1 MDTIIQTVDLHKHFG
16 SVRALD
22 GLNLE
27 VHRGEIHGFLG
38 PNGAGKSTT
47 LRVLLG
53 LAKATS
59 GTAAVLGLDP
69 WKQAVPLH
77 RRLAYVPG
85 DVRLWPNLSGGE
97 TIDLLSRLRATGRGG
112 SGGAGAR
119 DDAAYRQRKAEL
131 CEAFDFDP
139 TKKGRAYSK
148 GNRQKVALIAALAT
162 DAELYLFDEPTSG
175 LDPLM
180 EAVFRRET
188 LAAVERGATVL
199 LSSHIL
205 SEVEVLCHRVSII
218 RAGRIVDGGTLDS
231 LRHLTRTE
239 VSFAAD
245 GLDTRALANLAAVHD
260 LAVDSGRVRFGTDS
274 DRIAEVLP
282 LLGTLGV
289 QGLTINPPSLEELFL
304 RHYGDTTVSP
314 GGQPAET
321 AGHRRHLLGAR
332 GRGRDGGTLD
342 PVGRT
347 SAARPLA
354 TGHLG
359 ARHRLDGAVRGHRH
373 PADVRGTVQPCGDP
387 PGGHRHPCHPDAPRP
402 ATRR

>member
-1 MDTIIQTVDLHKHFG
+1 MEAIIHTVELHKHFG
-16 SVRALD
+16 RVRALD

-27 VHRGEIHGFLG
+27 VQRGEIHGFLG

-59 GTAAVLGLDP
+59 GTATVLGLDP
-69 WKQAVPLH
+69 WTQSVELH

-97 TIDLLSRLRATGRGG
+97 TIDLLSRLRGG
-112 SGGAGAR
+112 TSDSR
-119 DDAAYRQRKAEL
+119 SYRERKDRL

-139 TKKGRAYSK
+139 GKKGRAYSK
-148 GNRQKVALIAALAT
+148 GNRQKVALIAALVT

-180 EAVFRRET
+180 EAVFRREA
-188 LAAVERGATVL
+188 LAAVRRGATVL

-245 GLDTRALANLAAVHD
+245 GLDTGSLAQLGAVHD
-260 LAVDSGRVRFGTDS
+260 LTADGGRVRFGADS

-282 LLGTLGV
+282 ALGALGV
-289 QGLTINPPSLEELFL
+289 QGLTITPPSLEELFL
-304 RHYGDTTVSP
+304 RHYGDTSV
-314 GGQPAET
+314 QANAET
-321 AGHRRHLLGAR
+321 AENGPAQHARRRHLLGAR
-332 GRGRDGGTLD
+332 GRG
-342 PVGRT
+342 
-347 SAARPLA
+347 
-354 TGHLG
+354 
-359 ARHRLDGAVRGHRH
+359 
-373 PADVRGTVQPCGDP
+373 
-387 PGGHRHPCHPDAPRP
+387 
-402 ATRR
+402 

>member
-1 MDTIIQTVDLHKHFG
+1 METIIQTVDLHKHFG
-16 SVRALD
+16 RVRALD
-22 GLNLE
+22 GLDLD
-27 VHRGEIHGFLG
+27 VQRGEIHGFLG

-59 GTAAVLGLDP
+59 GTAGVLGLDP
-69 WKQAVPLH
+69 WTQSVELH

-97 TIDLLSRLRATGRGG
+97 TIDLLSRLRGGTSGRTEEG
-112 SGGAGAR
+112 R
-119 DDAAYRQRKAEL
+119 DYRQRKARL

-139 TKKGRAYSK
+139 GKKGRAYSK

-180 EAVFRRET
+180 EAVFRREV

-231 LRHLTRTE
+231 LRHLTRSE

-245 GLDTRALANLAAVHD
+245 GLDPEALARLGAVHD
-260 LAVDSGRVRFGTDS
+260 LTVDAGRIRFSADT

-282 LLGTLGV
+282 ALGALGV
-289 QGLTINPPSLEELFL
+289 QGLTIVPPSLEELFL
-304 RHYGDTTVSP
+304 RHYGDSA
-314 GGQPAET
+314 GT
-321 AGHRRHLLGAR
+321 AGPQADAPDGGHGSRRHLLGAR
-332 GRGRDGGTLD
+332 GRG
-342 PVGRT
+342 
-347 SAARPLA
+347 
-354 TGHLG
+354 
-359 ARHRLDGAVRGHRH
+359 
-373 PADVRGTVQPCGDP
+373 
-387 PGGHRHPCHPDAPRP
+387 
-402 ATRR
+402 

>member
-1 MDTIIQTVDLHKHFG
+1 METIIQTVDLHKHFG
-16 SVRALD
+16 RVRALD

-27 VHRGEIHGFLG
+27 VRRGEIHGFLG

-47 LRVLLG
+47 LRILLG

-59 GTAAVLGLDP
+59 GTATVLGLNP
-69 WKQAVPLH
+69 WTQSVQLH

-97 TIDLLSRLRATGRGG
+97 TIDLLSRLRGG
-112 SGGAGAR
+112 TS
-119 DDAAYRQRKAEL
+119 DAHAYRQRKDNL

-139 TKKGRAYSK
+139 GKKGRAYSK

-180 EAVFRRET
+180 EAVFRREA
-188 LAAVERGATVL
+188 LAAVGRGATVL

-245 GLDTRALANLAAVHD
+245 GVDTASLAQLGAVHD
-260 LAVDSGRVRFGTDS
+260 LTADGGRVRFGTDS

-282 LLGTLGV
+282 ALGALGV
-289 QGLTINPPSLEELFL
+289 QGLTITPPSLEELFL
-304 RHYGDTTVSP
+304 RHYGDTSAGTASGRGAGADDGEAA
-314 GGQPAET
+314 GGGHA
-321 AGHRRHLLGAR
+321 HRRHLLGAR
-332 GRGRDGGTLD
+332 GRG
-342 PVGRT
+342 
-347 SAARPLA
+347 
-354 TGHLG
+354 
-359 ARHRLDGAVRGHRH
+359 
-373 PADVRGTVQPCGDP
+373 
-387 PGGHRHPCHPDAPRP
+387 
-402 ATRR
+402 

>member
-1 MDTIIQTVDLHKHFG
+1 MDTIIQTVELHKHFG
-16 SVRALD
+16 RVRALD

-27 VHRGEIHGFLG
+27 VQRGEIHGFLG

-47 LRVLLG
+47 LRILLG

-59 GTAAVLGLDP
+59 GTASVLGLDP
-69 WKQAVPLH
+69 WTQSVQLH
-77 RRLAYVPG
+77 RSLAYVPG

-97 TIDLLSRLRATGRGG
+97 TIDLLSRLRGGTSDGGTSDGGTSDGGTSGR
-112 SGGAGAR
+112 
-119 DDAAYRQRKAEL
+119 AADGKAYLQRKARL

-139 TKKGRAYSK
+139 GKKGRAYSK

-188 LAAVERGATVL
+188 LAVVERGATVL

-205 SEVEVLCHRVSII
+205 SEVEALCQRVSII

-245 GLDTRALANLAAVHD
+245 GVDTRALGELGAVHGLTAD
-260 LAVDSGRVRFGTDS
+260 GGRVKFGADS

-282 LLGTLGV
+282 VLGALGV
-289 QGLTINPPSLEELFL
+289 QGLIITPPSLEELFL
-304 RHYGDTTVSP
+304 RHYGDTSVSAHGKHAEAEP
-314 GGQPAET
+314 GQ
-321 AGHRRHLLGAR
+321 RRHLLGAR
-332 GRGRDGGTLD
+332 GRG
-342 PVGRT
+342 
-347 SAARPLA
+347 
-354 TGHLG
+354 
-359 ARHRLDGAVRGHRH
+359 
-373 PADVRGTVQPCGDP
+373 
-387 PGGHRHPCHPDAPRP
+387 
-402 ATRR
+402 